1 VPRPDGGSESVCAD
15 NIRQYYY
22 DHSDANVPRAEKP
35 DF

>member
-1 VPRPDGGSESVCAD
+1 VPEDVCAE
-15 NIRQYYY
+15 NIQQYYY